1 MGRAISNRKSQR
13 EVAAYA
19 ADMLTS
25 LKRLSSEND
34 MQLLAHLVDLARAE
48 AMRNRKGLHLS

>member
-1 MGRAISNRKSQR
+1 MGRAISNRKSQQ

-19 ADMLTS
+19 ADMLAS

-34 MQLLAHLVDLARAE
+34 LELLAHLVDLARTE
-48 AMRNRKGLHLS
+48 AVRNRKGLRLS